1 MTQFLT
7 TTLPR
12 RKARVPSADGS
23 VRFLRKKIMSDA
35 TFRPSTVFFLLFSVE
50 QPESFYGEVSALGC
64 WDTIPSERLA
74 TRYLLRYAARIAEDP
89 SLFRCFELK
98 TEAMPCIC
106 LHGTRFSY
114 ADRIRID
121 EIRPS
126 QFATGIGFLEF
137 HVFYDGLS
145 LSEISDF
152 AYRFKRVAQGTP
164 AEGEQ
169 LLLEAAKLLLPTSV
183 SFFFEG
189 RADFKKECLC
199 FHRLCLNENSESEE
213 SLDRMLCLLRRSYA
227 QWFRL
232 PCDDSD
238 YDMRYDPYPDDRWA
252 GSQEGLVNLNLRS
265 GNEEDDWFLNHFKF
279 NHLAVDYHF
288 LYLLL
293 LNQRF
298 SAIRYITEI
307 AECGTESRRKLEK
320 LNRKIVRLKTVF
332 SFNVISDDQIYQN
345 VYARLYRILDI
356 DRLLADIRDNEEQ
369 MEILQNTEAV
379 KADQTANKFLFGI
392 SLLSLFSALIDAA
405 GYFDRFPGLQA
416 ASTWVSLACV
426 IAIILLCIGFLI
438 RDRNK

>member
-1 MTQFLT
+1 MPDT
-7 TTLPR
+7 
-12 RKARVPSADGS
+12 
-23 VRFLRKKIMSDA
+23 
-35 TFRPSTVFFLLFSVE
+35 TFRPSTVFFLPFSAE
-50 QPESFYGEVSALGC
+50 QPESFPQEVSSLSC
-64 WDTIPSERLA
+64 WDSVPTEALA
-74 TRYLLRYAARIAEDP
+74 TRYLLRYAARIAENP
-89 SLFRCFELK
+89 SLFRCYRLAAD
-98 TEAMPCIC
+98 AMPRLC
-106 LHGTRFSY
+106 LHSDRFAY
-114 ADRIRID
+114 TDRIRIE
-121 EIRPS
+121 EIRLS
-126 QFATGIGFLEF
+126 LFATGIGFLEL

-145 LSEISDF
+145 LTEITDF
-152 AYRFKRVAQGTP
+152 AYRFKRVAQGEP
-164 AEGEQ
+164 VEGE
-169 LLLEAAKLLLPTSV
+169 LLLLDAAQKLLPPSV
-183 SFFFEG
+183 TFFFEG

-199 FHRLCLNENSESEE
+199 FHRLCITEGTETDE

-232 PCDDSD
+232 PGDDSE
-238 YDMRYDPYPDDRWA
+238 YDMRYDPYPNDCWA
-252 GSQEGLVNLNLRS
+252 GSQEGLVNLNLRA
-265 GNEEDDWFLNHFKF
+265 GNEEDDWFLDHFKF

-307 AECGTESRRKLEK
+307 AECGTDSRRKLEK
-320 LNRKIVRLKTVF
+320 LNRNIVRLKTVF

-405 GYFDRFPGLQA
+405 GYFDRFPGLQT

-426 IAIILLCIGFLI
+426 VAIILLCVVFLI